1 MFHPTTA
8 GGEPFGI
15 DHNGCP
21 TERLWVA
28 GGPVIIHY
36 GDVPL
41 SDITTVDGIPCTTAL
56 RTVIDLAGELSR
68 AELDLMLHDALA
80 RRLFTVEEAHRRLD
94 QPDMA
99 LHPGAVVVR
108 AALPPR

>member
-1 MFHPTTA
+1 M
-8 GGEPFGI
+8 
-15 DHNGCP
+15 
-21 TERLWVA
+21 A
-28 GGPVIIHY
+28 GGPVVVHY
-36 GDVPL
+36 ADVPPG
-41 SDITTVDGIPCTTAL
+41 DITTVDGIPCTTAL

-68 AELDLMLHDALA
+68 AELDLMLDNALG

-99 LHPGAVVVR
+99 LHPGALIVR